1 MTYKARRSYD
11 TDMRVLF
18 VCSGNAFRSP
28 VAEGL
33 LRKMR
38 PDIDVDSAGL
48 NPVINVAESAR
59 RYLAREDAERF
70 LKQAS
75 ESLAEKNLE
84 TYDLIVAMEE
94 RHRDAV
100 INMCPECRGKV
111 VVWNIED
118 PYFMP
123 YGSSEK
129 IFNQIRRRV
138 EQLADSL

>member
-1 MTYKARRSYD
+1 MTYKARRFYD
-11 TDMRVLF
+11 TDMKVLF

-28 VAEGL
+28 VAEAL

-38 PDIDVDSAGL
+38 PDIDADSAGL

-59 RYLAREDAERF
+59 RYLAREDADRYV
-70 LKQAS
+70 KQVS

-94 RHRDAV
+94 RHKDAV
-100 INMCPECRGKV
+100 TNICPDCRAKV

>member
-1 MTYKARRSYD
+1 MTYKARRLYSAH
-11 TDMRVLF
+11 MRVLF

-28 VAEGL
+28 VAEAL

-38 PDIDVDSAGL
+38 PDVEVDSAGL

-59 RYLAREDAERF
+59 RYLARENAERY
-70 LKQAS
+70 LKQVS
-75 ESLAEKNLE
+75 ESLAGKNLE
-84 TYDLIVAMEE
+84 TYDRVICMEE

-100 INMCPECRGKV
+100 IDMCPQCDARV
-111 VVWNIED
+111 VVWSIED

-123 YGSSEK
+123 HGSSEK